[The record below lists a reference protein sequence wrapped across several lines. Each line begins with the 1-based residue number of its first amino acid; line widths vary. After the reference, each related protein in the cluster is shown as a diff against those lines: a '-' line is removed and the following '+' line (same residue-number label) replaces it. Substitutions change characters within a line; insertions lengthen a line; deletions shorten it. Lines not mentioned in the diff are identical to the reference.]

1 MNNSERRKY
10 VRIKAN
16 RPIKHTRF
24 ALFAKDLVQDFEA
37 MSKDI
42 SAGGVLFESQ
52 TLYAPG
58 DLVRMEIDIPGWEK
72 YKTEFIKPG
81 KLSQSLPVSVLAK
94 VIQAEIKAHGLYEI
108 RAAFVGIDE
117 DHQKALSKFL
127 VNYK

>member
-1 MNNSERRKY
+1 MNISERRKF
-10 VRIKAN
+10 VRVKST

-24 ALFAKDLVQDFEA
+24 ALFSRDLEKNFDAV
-37 MSKDI
+37 SKNL

-81 KLSQSLPVSVLAK
+81 QTTASHPVSVLAR
-94 VIQAEIKAHGLYEI
+94 VIQSEIIAHGLYDI

-117 DHQKALSKFL
+117 NHQKALSIYFK
-127 VNYK
+127 KII